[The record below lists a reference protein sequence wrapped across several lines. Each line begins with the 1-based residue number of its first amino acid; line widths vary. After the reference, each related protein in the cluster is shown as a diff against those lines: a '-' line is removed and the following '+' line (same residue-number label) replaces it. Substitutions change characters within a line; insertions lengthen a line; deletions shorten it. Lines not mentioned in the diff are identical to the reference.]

1 MKKLKV
7 KLKFWFY
14 LIMDLFIRTRILKKT
29 LKSYMSSIQ
38 CLVFFV
44 AAGLQNLNLYHNVRA
59 IWRAFWVAAGLQNLN
74 LYHLVGSLF

>member
-44 AAGLQNLNLYHNVRA
+44 AAGLQNLNL
-59 IWRAFWVAAGLQNLN
+59 
-74 LYHLVGSLF
+74 

>member
-44 AAGLQNLNLYHNVRA
+44 AAGLQNLNLYHLTHDLCVVA
-59 IWRAFWVAAGLQNLN
+59 VVAAGLQNLN
-74 LYHLVGSLF
+74 LYHNVRAI